1 MSVGVII
8 RKVRFIARTLCVI
21 LKPQYHV
28 CANIPF
34 HSTDCMHKTVLK
46 VGKCFLS
53 FQTFETSF
61 LSTSLQ
67 NCQLSYQLYV
77 WTLKQREKSP
87 TVRRKV
93 RKLQLFQPQCSA
105 PPIQTGLNLCSTCM
119 HKIQLSLRLSSKQQY
134 TIKTFVFY
142 ECTIFNHQ
150 EALAMFLSILFMDD
164 EKRKSAFYRPLQ

>member
-77 WTLKQREKSP
+77 RRHKQREKSP
-87 TVRRKV
+87 TARRKV
-93 RKLQLFQPQCSA
+93 RKLQLFQPQCMVSLY
-105 PPIQTGLNLCSTCM
+105 QQRLNNCTKAKLAVLANFFACFFLVFFPDNALFVWYNITD
-119 HKIQLSLRLSSKQQY
+119 SLVSSQ
-134 TIKTFVFY
+134 
-142 ECTIFNHQ
+142 
-150 EALAMFLSILFMDD
+150 
-164 EKRKSAFYRPLQ
+164 